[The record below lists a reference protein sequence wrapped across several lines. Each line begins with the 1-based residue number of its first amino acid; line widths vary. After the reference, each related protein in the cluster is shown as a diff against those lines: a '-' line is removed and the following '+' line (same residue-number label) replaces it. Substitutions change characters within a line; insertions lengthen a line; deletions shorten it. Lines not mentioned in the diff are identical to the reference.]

1 MIKHHVVEE
10 HKKINEKADESAAQI
25 ISMQR
30 TLDTY
35 VKLNNILKCLGRTN
49 KRVSEGYQSYV
60 RYYQQ
65 LKVGNT

>member
-1 MIKHHVVEE
+1 MIKHHVEEE

-35 VKLNNILKCLGRTN
+35 VKSNNLM
-49 KRVSEGYQSYV
+49 RVFRQD
-60 RYYQQ
+60 
-65 LKVGNT
+65 K